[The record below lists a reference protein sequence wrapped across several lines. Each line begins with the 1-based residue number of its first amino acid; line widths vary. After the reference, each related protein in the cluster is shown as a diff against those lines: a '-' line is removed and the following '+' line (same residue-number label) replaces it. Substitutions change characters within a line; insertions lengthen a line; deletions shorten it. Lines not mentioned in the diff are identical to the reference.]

1 MGGQLSD
8 MWFVYVL
15 KSLKD
20 GKYYIGSTSDLK
32 KRILQHNRGSNT
44 STKHRRPLELV
55 YSGTYNTEEE
65 AVARAFQIK
74 RYKGGQAFKK
84 LIK

>member
-1 MGGQLSD
+1 

-32 KRILQHNRGSNT
+32 RRIHQHNQGGNT

-55 YSGTYNTEEE
+55 YSETYNTEEE
-65 AVARAFQIK
+65 AVAREFLIK
-74 RYKGGQAFKK
+74 RYKGGQAFKR
-84 LIK
+84 LVS